1 MKYCFLLFFGM
12 LFLSSCQGDDDVCV
26 SGEATPRMKV
36 KFKSAD
42 GRVATLDS
50 LYVDIN
56 YGSGLVNVIKAKSID
71 SVTIPLRVDNNPFTE
86 ISLRTSEKGSASK
99 IKVTYS
105 LKSEYVSPAC
115 GFKRLYENVGGTL
128 VTPNP
133 VIKIEQNQD
142 QIIDENKTHFYFIF

>member
-1 MKYCFLLFFGM
+1 M

-128 VTPNP
+128 VTPDP

>member
-1 MKYCFLLFFGM
+1 M

-105 LKSEYVSPAC
+105 LKSDYVSPAC

-128 VTPNP
+128 ETPNP

>member
-1 MKYCFLLFFGM
+1 M

-86 ISLRTSEKGSASK
+86 ISLRTTNKGNSSK

-128 VTPNP
+128 ETPNP

>member
-1 MKYCFLLFFGM
+1 M

-56 YGSGLVNVIKAKSID
+56 YGSGLVNVIKAKSVD
-71 SVTIPLRVDNNPFTE
+71 SAMIPLRVDNNPFTE

-128 VTPNP
+128 VTPDP

>member
-1 MKYCFLLFFGM
+1 M

-42 GRVATLDS
+42 GRVATLDE
-50 LYVDIN
+50 LYIDVN
-56 YGSGLVNVIKAKSID
+56 YGSGLVNVIKAKSVD
-71 SVTIPLRVDNNPFTE
+71 SAMIPLRVDNNPFTE

-115 GFKRLYENVGGTL
+115 GFKRLYENVSGTL

>member
-1 MKYCFLLFFGM
+1 M

-71 SVTIPLRVDNNPFTE
+71 SATIPLRVDNNPFTE

-128 VTPNP
+128 ETPNP

>member
-1 MKYCFLLFFGM
+1 M

-86 ISLRTSEKGSASK
+86 ISLRTTNKVNSSK

-128 VTPNP
+128 ETPNP

>member
-56 YGSGLVNVIKAKSID
+56 YGSGLVNVIKAKSVD
-71 SVTIPLRVDNNPFTE
+71 SAMIPLRVDNNPFTE

>member
-1 MKYCFLLFFGM
+1 M

-36 KFKSAD
+36 KFKSSD
-42 GRVATLDS
+42 GRTATLDS
-50 LYVDIN
+50 LYVDVD
-56 YGSGLVNVIKAKSID
+56 YGSGAVSVLQAKSVD
-71 SVTIPLRVDNNPFTE
+71 SVLIPLRVDDNLFTE
-86 ISLRTSEKGSASK
+86 ISLRTTNKGNSSK
-99 IKVTYS
+99 VKINYT

-115 GFKRLYENVGGTL
+115 GFKRLYENVGATL

-142 QIIDENKTHFYFIF
+142 LIIDENKTHFYFIF

>member
-1 MKYCFLLFFGM
+1 M

-50 LYVDIN
+50 LYIDIN

-71 SVTIPLRVDNNPFTE
+71 SVTIPLRVDDNLFTE
-86 ISLRTSEKGSASK
+86 ISLRTTNKGNSSK
-99 IKVTYS
+99 VKINYT

-115 GFKRLYENVGGTL
+115 GFKRLYENVGATL

-142 QIIDENKTHFYFIF
+142 LIIDENKTHFYFIF

>member
-1 MKYCFLLFFGM
+1 M

-42 GRVATLDS
+42 GRVATLDE
-50 LYVDIN
+50 LYIDVN
-56 YGSGLVNVIKAKSID
+56 YGSGLVNVIKAKSVD
-71 SVTIPLRVDNNPFTE
+71 SAMIPLRVDNNPFTE

>member
-1 MKYCFLLFFGM
+1 M

-42 GRVATLDS
+42 DRVATLDS
-50 LYVDIN
+50 LYIDIN

-86 ISLRTSEKGSASK
+86 ISLRTTNKGNSSK
-99 IKVTYS
+99 VKINYT

-115 GFKRLYENVGGTL
+115 GFKRLYENVGATL

>member
-1 MKYCFLLFFGM
+1 M

-50 LYVDIN
+50 LYIDVN
-56 YGSGLVNVIKAKSID
+56 YGSGLVNVIKAKSVD
-71 SVTIPLRVDNNPFTE
+71 SAMIPLRVDNNPFTE

-105 LKSEYVSPAC
+105 LKSEYVSQAC

-128 VTPNP
+128 VTPKTKK
-133 VIKIEQNQD
+133 KIEQNQD

>member
-1 MKYCFLLFFGM
+1 M

-50 LYVDIN
+50 LYIDIN

-71 SVTIPLRVDNNPFTE
+71 SATIPLRVDNNPFTE

-115 GFKRLYENVGGTL
+115 GFKRLYENVSGTL

>member
-1 MKYCFLLFFGM
+1 M

-50 LYVDIN
+50 LYIDIN
-56 YGSGLVNVIKAKSID
+56 YGSGLVNVIKAKSVD
-71 SVTIPLRVDNNPFTE
+71 SAMIPLRVDNNPFTE

-115 GFKRLYENVGGTL
+115 GFKRLYENVGATL

>member
-1 MKYCFLLFFGM
+1 M

-42 GRVATLDS
+42 GRVATLDE
-50 LYVDIN
+50 LYIDVN
-56 YGSGLVNVIKAKSID
+56 YGSGLVNVIKAKSVD
-71 SVTIPLRVDNNPFTE
+71 SAMIPLRVDNNPFTE

-99 IKVTYS
+99 IKITYS

>member
-1 MKYCFLLFFGM
+1 M

-50 LYVDIN
+50 LYIDVN
-56 YGSGLVNVIKAKSID
+56 YGSGLVNVIKAKSVD
-71 SVTIPLRVDNNPFTE
+71 SAMIPLRVDNNPFTE

-128 VTPNP
+128 VTPDP

>member
-1 MKYCFLLFFGM
+1 M

-42 GRVATLDS
+42 GRVATLDE
-50 LYVDIN
+50 LYIDVN
-56 YGSGLVNVIKAKSID
+56 YGSGLVNVIKAKSVD
-71 SVTIPLRVDNNPFTE
+71 SAMIPLRVDNNPFTE
-86 ISLRTSEKGSASK
+86 ISLRTTNKGNASK
-99 IKVTYS
+99 IKVTYT

-128 VTPNP
+128 ETPNP
-133 VIKIEQNQD
+133 VIKIEKNQD

>member
-1 MKYCFLLFFGM
+1 M

-42 GRVATLDS
+42 GRVATLDE
-50 LYVDIN
+50 LYIDVN
-56 YGSGLVNVIKAKSID
+56 YGSGLVNVIKAKSVD
-71 SVTIPLRVDNNPFTE
+71 SAMIPLRVDNNPFTE

-128 VTPNP
+128 VTPDP

>member
-50 LYVDIN
+50 LYIDVN
-56 YGSGLVNVIKAKSID
+56 YGSGLVNVIKAKSVD
-71 SVTIPLRVDNNPFTE
+71 SAMIPLRVDNNPFTE

>member
-1 MKYCFLLFFGM
+1 M

-86 ISLRTSEKGSASK
+86 ISLRTTNKGNSSK
-99 IKVTYS
+99 IKINYT

>member
-1 MKYCFLLFFGM
+1 M

-50 LYVDIN
+50 SYVDIN

>member
-1 MKYCFLLFFGM
+1 
-12 LFLSSCQGDDDVCV
+12 
-26 SGEATPRMKV
+26 MKV

-50 LYVDIN
+50 LYIDIN

-86 ISLRTSEKGSASK
+86 ISLRTTNKGNSSK
-99 IKVTYS
+99 IKNNVF
-105 LKSEYVSPAC
+105 
-115 GFKRLYENVGGTL
+115 FKIRICFSDIWLQRLYENVGGTL

-142 QIIDENKTHFYFIF
+142 LIIDENKTHFYFIF

>member
-1 MKYCFLLFFGM
+1 M

-42 GRVATLDS
+42 GRVATLDE
-50 LYVDIN
+50 LYIDVN
-56 YGSGLVNVIKAKSID
+56 YGSGLVNVIKAKSVD
-71 SVTIPLRVDNNPFTE
+71 SAMIPLRVDNNPFTE

-99 IKVTYS
+99 IKITYS

-115 GFKRLYENVGGTL
+115 GFKRLYENVSGTL

>member
-42 GRVATLDS
+42 GRVATLDE
-50 LYVDIN
+50 LYIDVN
-56 YGSGLVNVIKAKSID
+56 YGSGLVNVIKAKSVD
-71 SVTIPLRVDNNPFTE
+71 SAMIPLRVDNNPFTE

-115 GFKRLYENVGGTL
+115 GFKRLYENVGATL
-128 VTPNP
+128 VTANP

>member
-1 MKYCFLLFFGM
+1 M

-50 LYVDIN
+50 LYIDIN

-86 ISLRTSEKGSASK
+86 ISLRTTNKGNSSK
-99 IKVTYS
+99 VKINYT

>member
-1 MKYCFLLFFGM
+1 M

-128 VTPNP
+128 VPPNP

>member
-1 MKYCFLLFFGM
+1 M

-99 IKVTYS
+99 IKITYS

>member
-1 MKYCFLLFFGM
+1 M
-12 LFLSSCQGDDDVCV
+12 LLSSCGGDDDVCI

-50 LYVDIN
+50 LYIDIN
-56 YGSGLVNVIKAKSID
+56 YGSGLVNVIKAKNID

-86 ISLRTSEKGSASK
+86 ISLRTTNKGDVSK
-99 IKVTYS
+99 VKINYT

-115 GFKRLYENVGGTL
+115 GFKRLYENVSGTL
-128 VTPNP
+128 ETANP
-133 VIKIEQNQD
+133 VLKIEQNQE
-142 QIIDENKTHFYFIF
+142 QIIDENKTHFYFTF

>member
-1 MKYCFLLFFGM
+1 M

-115 GFKRLYENVGGTL
+115 GFKRLY
-128 VTPNP
+128 
-133 VIKIEQNQD
+133 
-142 QIIDENKTHFYFIF
+142 

>member
-1 MKYCFLLFFGM
+1 M

-50 LYVDIN
+50 LYIDVN
-56 YGSGLVNVIKAKSID
+56 YGSGLVNVIKAKSVD
-71 SVTIPLRVDNNPFTE
+71 SVMIPLRVDNNPFTE
-86 ISLRTSEKGSASK
+86 ISLRTTEKGSASK

>member
-1 MKYCFLLFFGM
+1 MKYYFLLFFGM

-42 GRVATLDS
+42 GRVATLDE
-50 LYVDIN
+50 LYIDVN
-56 YGSGLVNVIKAKSID
+56 YGSGLVNVIKAKSVD
-71 SVTIPLRVDNNPFTE
+71 SAMIPLRVDNNPFTE

-99 IKVTYS
+99 IKITYS

>member
-1 MKYCFLLFFGM
+1 M

-56 YGSGLVNVIKAKSID
+56 YGSGLVNVIKAKSVD
-71 SVTIPLRVDNNPFTE
+71 SAMIPLRVDNNPFTE

>member
-1 MKYCFLLFFGM
+1 M

-86 ISLRTSEKGSASK
+86 ISLRTSEKGNASK

>member
-42 GRVATLDS
+42 GRVATLDE
-50 LYVDIN
+50 LYIDVN
-56 YGSGLVNVIKAKSID
+56 YGSGLVNVIKAKSVD
-71 SVTIPLRVDNNPFTE
+71 SAMIPLRVDNNPFTE